1 MGEEEP
7 PTDYTT
13 VFMGWLLK
21 SKLLLGFII
30 GIFLAPTMDRTTTR
44 VLDLLLPGENAEI
57 GEEMADLLPAM
68 AIQMDRVQT
77 LSRLVQ
83 DRHILDG
90 GSNCP
95 PTLKFVQALHRVPLL
110 FAEETDVVN
119 NYNILMQ
126 DPGRSPVAFA
136 SMLFTMA
143 EALEIEAPVLTQKG
157 FPYQCE

>member
-13 VFMGWLLK
+13 VLMGWLLK
-21 SKLLLGFII
+21 SKFFLGFII
-30 GIFLAPTMDRTTTR
+30 GIFLAPTMDLTTTR
-44 VLDLLLPGENAEI
+44 ILDLVLPGENA
-57 GEEMADLLPAM
+57 GLEEMTESMPML
-68 AIQMDRVQT
+68 AIRVERVEI

-90 GSNCP
+90 VSNCP
-95 PTLKFVQALHRVPLL
+95 PTLEFVQALHRVPLL
-110 FAEETDVVN
+110 YAEETDVVN

-136 SMLFTMA
+136 SMISTMA
-143 EALEIEAPVLTQKG
+143 EALEIEAPVLLQKG
-157 FPYQCE
+157 FPYECE